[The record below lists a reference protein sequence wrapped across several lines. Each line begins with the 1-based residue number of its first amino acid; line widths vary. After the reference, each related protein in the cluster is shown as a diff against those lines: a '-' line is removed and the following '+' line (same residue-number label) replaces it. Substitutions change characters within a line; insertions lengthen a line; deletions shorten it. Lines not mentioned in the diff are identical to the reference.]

1 MMDTDVNGT
10 PFSVLMDR
18 AVKLKSLQMSQERK
32 NYDQMPSFYQHSI
45 FNQYDDVKAVRN
57 LDFVDRIAA
66 ARQMKK
72 DGNNAFKK
80 GLWDEAMMHYEKA
93 LSVFRYLENTNPE
106 WKNQVRMS
114 FLLLR
119 VSYSL
124 TKQCIT
130 FAFHV
135 GNQRRTHSGNLVQLQ
150 RRNRNKR
157 TRFSAG

>member
-1 MMDTDVNGT
+1 
-10 PFSVLMDR
+10 MDR

-57 LDFVDRIAA
+57 LDFVDRITA
-66 ARQMKK
+66 ARQMKE

-93 LSVFRYLENTNPE
+93 LSVFRYLENTNPQ

-114 FLLLR
+114 FLLL
-119 VSYSL
+119 
-124 TKQCIT
+124 
-130 FAFHV
+130 
-135 GNQRRTHSGNLVQLQ
+135 
-150 RRNRNKR
+150 
-157 TRFSAG
+157 